1 MMQSGGY
8 AAKLIVSAEGGPET
22 IVEIG
27 ERITIGRSTNNQ
39 LIIEDQKAS
48 RNHAEI
54 RHIGGGR
61 YRLSDVGSANGTWLN
76 GRRLAVP
83 RDLEDGD
90 RILIGS
96 VILRFIAP
104 PPAVQAN
111 DKTMSTGTA
120 LFLRSEVVVILVADI
135 RNYTG
140 MSETLPATEFSRLIA
155 DWFRESSDIIEKC
168 GGTIDK
174 FIGDAVMAY
183 WVASKKTNPAKEV
196 NCSLDTARQL
206 IARSATFSNQ
216 IAAQFP
222 GQSFRIGIGLNV
234 GDAMLGN
241 VGTGENQSFTIVGD
255 SVNVAFR
262 LETLTKEKGTP
273 VIASKGIV
281 DAASKCYEFF
291 DLGQV
296 EVKGRKELVS
306 IWTPDFGAETKY

>member
-8 AAKLIVSAEGGPET
+8 VAKLVVSAEGKPER

-27 ERITIGRSTNNQ
+27 ERLTIGRSTNNQ

-54 RHIGGGR
+54 RHVGGGR

-83 RDLEDGD
+83 KDLEDAD
-90 RILIGS
+90 QILIGGA
-96 VILRFIAP
+96 ILRFIAP
-104 PPAVQAN
+104 PPVVQTN

-120 LFLRSEVVVILVADI
+120 LFLRSELVVILVADI

-140 MSETLPATEFSRLIA
+140 MSETLPAAEFSRLIA
-155 DWFRESSDIIEKC
+155 DWFRESSDIIEKN

-183 WVASKKTNPAKEV
+183 WVASNKLEPAREV
-196 NCSLDTARQL
+196 DCSLHTARQL
-206 IARSATFSNQ
+206 IARSTTFSNQ
-216 IAAQFP
+216 LASQFP
-222 GQSFRIGIGLNV
+222 GQSFRIGIGLNL

-255 SVNVAFR
+255 SVNIAFR
-262 LETLTKEKGTP
+262 LESLTKEKGTP
-273 VIASKGIV
+273 VIANKSIV
-281 DAASKCYEFF
+281 DVASKTYEFS
-291 DLGQV
+291 DLGQA

-306 IWTPDFGAETKY
+306 IWAPDFGAETKY